1 MTRYIHFD
9 LIPYAYIYIDISF
22 SLMDSDKLD
31 EAESYIFK
39 AQACNA
45 NEELIQEWLEEI
57 KDERKQKEL
66 QVCRASVILHN
77 FYDYSKITIT
87 VFFY

>member
-9 LIPYAYIYIDISF
+9 LIPHVSIYIHISF

-66 QVCRASVILHN
+66 QVCTASLILHG
-77 FYDYSKITIT
+77 FYDYSKIAII
-87 VFFY
+87 VY